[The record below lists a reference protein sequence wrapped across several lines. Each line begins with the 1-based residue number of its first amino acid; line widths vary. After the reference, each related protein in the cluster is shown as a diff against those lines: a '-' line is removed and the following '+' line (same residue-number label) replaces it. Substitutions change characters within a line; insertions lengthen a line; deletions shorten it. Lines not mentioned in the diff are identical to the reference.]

1 VSCLCIGI
9 VNVNSS
15 SDCRCFIVLYVVIM
29 YIGVLE
35 IDVKENRYQV
45 EDVVHCL
52 CIRCIIRYA

>member
-1 VSCLCIGI
+1 MIADV
-9 VNVNSS
+9 
-15 SDCRCFIVLYVVIM
+15 IVLYVVIM